1 MKLFSHLF
9 AKPPPPPPPTPAER
23 VASLQAAP
31 TEVIE
36 TTALASDEVS
46 LRVGAIRLLPG
57 GDTLRVLAGLADAS
71 PGVAASTPPAVRRA
85 AHERLAQLIDDGSID
100 FDSVCGRAE
109 YLSESIAVAALCKDP
124 DRLSRVLA
132 RIDDQA
138 TLATLATDGSSSR
151 VRQSAAALIED
162 PVQLHAL
169 LPRVRGKDKSVY
181 KLIRQK
187 CDALAAAEHK
197 AEELAREVTEVCA
210 SLERHSTRT
219 HDAFYVTTL
228 ETLTARWRALPER
241 PSPQME
247 QRADEA
253 MERCRELIAEHER
266 LVAQQAA
273 ERAAERAAEHAAEQQ
288 AREERERELEV
299 ERQAAAERAEARA
312 HELAEAAAAREVE
325 DHARAEQR
333 AAETHAQREIGSLIR
348 LASDALHRGNSR
360 KAARFR
366 MGIEEA
372 MQAAPAVP
380 PHLMR
385 HLQQLDERLNEL
397 KQWKDYAVAPK
408 RIELIEE
415 MEALVGSEEEPGAL
429 AEHIRALQ
437 QEWRTINKG
446 IASDAPAETERF
458 QQAYQAAFKPCQE
471 FFALQAA
478 ARRENLEARKQV
490 LERLKAFEATQQ
502 GELADFPLVAQ
513 VLREAP
519 REWRSHSP
527 VDRDASRPAEI
538 EFQQA
543 MDRLRTMLNAWYERN
558 EAAKKSLIAQARH
571 LSTAEDTTAAI
582 DGVKRLNVLW
592 KETGPVPREQSQTL
606 WDEFRSLCDAVFQ
619 RREQAYTQYSAAL
632 ETAKTQAV
640 ALCEQ
645 VEQAAGE
652 AAADRLPGHAKV
664 AEWHAAFEALGE
676 LPRAEAR
683 NLRDRF
689 QRAVSRYEDGLARQD
704 SRDAEAAE
712 SNLFEAARLV
722 RAYERAVTQ
731 DAPSAERETLKSA
744 VESFMAG
751 VHRWPKGALQAL
763 KQALTRADSASAAD
777 VAPREQALRMLCIRC
792 EILTSTPTPTEDETL
807 RREYQMRLLMESMG
821 QGKRVDAQ
829 TWDAMLL
836 EWIEIGAVAPAV
848 HEELQRRF
856 MRCLAKRPANDSTES
871 QFRNYK
877 GDNRPARDPDDR
889 NARRDGRGRPDNGGR
904 GRSDSGGRR

>member
-31 TEVIE
+31 AEVIE
-36 TTALASDEVS
+36 TTALGSDDVS

-57 GDTLRVLAGLADAS
+57 GDTLQVLAGLADAS
-71 PGVAASTPPAVRRA
+71 PGVAPSTPPAVRRA

-100 FDSVCGRAE
+100 FDAACGSPE
-109 YLSESIAVAALCKDP
+109 YLSQSIAVAALCKDP

-138 TLATLATDGSSSR
+138 MLATLATDGPSSR
-151 VRQSAAALIED
+151 VRQLAAAGIDD
-162 PVQLHAL
+162 PAQLHDL

-181 KLIRQK
+181 KLIKHK
-187 CDALAAAEHK
+187 CDALAAAKRE
-197 AEELAREVTEVCA
+197 AEEYAREVTELCA
-210 SLERHSTRT
+210 SLERHGTRA
-219 HDAFYVTTL
+219 HDPAYAATL
-228 ETLTARWRALPER
+228 EALTARWRALPAR
-241 PSPQME
+241 PDPQVE
-247 QRADEA
+247 QHGEQAL
-253 MERCRELIAEHER
+253 ERCREVIAAHER
-266 LVAQQAA
+266 DVADKAA
-273 ERAAERAAEHAAEQQ
+273 ARAAEREAEREAGER
-288 AREERERELEV
+288 AREARERELEV
-299 ERQAAAERAEARA
+299 ERQAAAERAEADA
-312 HELAEAAAAREVE
+312 HVLAETAAAREAE
-325 DHARAEQR
+325 ERARAEQR
-333 AAETHAQREIGSLIR
+333 AAETQAQREIGSLIR

-372 MQAAPAVP
+372 MRVAPAVP
-380 PHLMR
+380 PHITR
-385 HLQQLDERLNEL
+385 NLQQLDDRLNEL

-415 MEALVGSEEEPGAL
+415 MEALAGSEEEPEAL
-429 AEHIRALQ
+429 AEHVRALQ

-458 QQAYQAAFKPCQE
+458 QQAFQAAFKPCQE

-478 ARRENLEARKQV
+478 ARRENLEARKLV
-490 LERLKAFEATQQ
+490 LERLKAFEAAQQ
-502 GELADFPLVAQ
+502 GDQADFPLVAQ

-543 MDRLRTMLNAWYERN
+543 MDRLRTMLNGWYERN
-558 EAAKKSLIAQARH
+558 EAAKKSLIAQAGH
-571 LSTAEDTTAAI
+571 LSTVEDTTAAI

-592 KETGPVPREQSQTL
+592 KETGPVPREQSQAL
-606 WDEFRSLCDAVFQ
+606 WDEFRSLCDAVFH
-619 RREQAYTQYSAAL
+619 RREQAYAQHSAGL
-632 ETAKTQAV
+632 EAAKTQAV

-664 AEWHAAFEALGE
+664 SEWNAAFEALGE
-676 LPRAEAR
+676 LPRADAR

-689 QRAVSRYEDGLARQD
+689 QRAVSRYEEGLARQD
-704 SRDAEAAE
+704 SRDTDAAE
-712 SNLFEAARLV
+712 SNALEAARLV
-722 RAYERAVTQ
+722 RACERAVMQ

-777 VAPREQALRMLCIRC
+777 VATREQALRMLCIRM
-792 EILTSTPTPTEDETL
+792 EILSSTPTPPEDETL
-807 RREYQMRLLMESMG
+807 RQEYQMRLLMESLG
-821 QGKRVDAQ
+821 QGMKAEAQ
-829 TWDAMLL
+829 AWDAMLL
-836 EWIEIGAVAPAV
+836 EWLGIGAVAPEV
-848 HEELQRRF
+848 HDALQSRF
-856 MRCLAKRPANDSTES
+856 VRCLAKRPAKDSAES
-871 QFRNYK
+871 RFRNHK
-877 GDNRPARDPDDR
+877 GDDRPARDPDDR
-889 NARRDGRGRPDNGGR
+889 KARRDGRGRPDNGGR
-904 GRSDSGGRR
+904 RG

>member
-31 TEVIE
+31 AEVIE
-36 TTALASDEVS
+36 TTALGGDDVS
-46 LRVGAIRLLPG
+46 LRVAAIRLLPG
-57 GDTLRVLAGLADAS
+57 GDALRVLAGLADPP
-71 PGVAASTPPAVRRA
+71 PGVAASTPSTVQRA

-100 FDSVCGRAE
+100 FDAVCGQPE

-124 DRLSRVLA
+124 DRLARMLA

-138 TLATLATDGSSSR
+138 ALATLATDGPSSR
-151 VRQSAAALIED
+151 VRQLAAAAIHD
-162 PVQLHAL
+162 PAQLHDL

-181 KLIRQK
+181 KLIKQK
-187 CDALAAAEHK
+187 CDALAAAKRE
-197 AEELAREVTEVCA
+197 AEEYAREVTELCA
-210 SLERHSTRT
+210 SLERHSTRA
-219 HDAFYVTTL
+219 HDAAYATTL
-228 ETLTARWRALPER
+228 EALTVRWRALPAR
-241 PSPQME
+241 PDPQVE
-247 QRADEA
+247 QRGEQAL
-253 MERCRELIAEHER
+253 ERCREFIAAHE
-266 LVAQQAA
+266 LHVAEQAA
-273 ERAAERAAEHAAEQQ
+273 ARAAQREAEERA
-288 AREERERELEV
+288 REARERELEV
-299 ERQAAAERAEARA
+299 ERQATAERAEAQSHA
-312 HELAEAAAAREVE
+312 LAEVAAAREAE
-325 DHARAEQR
+325 ERARAELR

-372 MQAAPAVP
+372 MQVAPAVP
-380 PHLMR
+380 PHIAR
-385 HLQQLDERLNEL
+385 NLQQLDDRLNEL

-415 MEALVGSEEEPGAL
+415 MEALVGSEEEPEAL

-458 QQAYQAAFKPCQE
+458 QKAFQAAFKPCQE
-471 FFALQAA
+471 FFAVQAA

-502 GELADFPLVAQ
+502 GEQADFPLVAQ

-538 EFQQA
+538 EFQQS
-543 MDRLRTMLNAWYERN
+543 MDRLRAMLNGWYERN

-571 LSTAEDTTAAI
+571 LSTVEDTTAAI

-592 KETGPVPREQSQTL
+592 KETGPVPREQSQAL

-619 RREQAYTQYSAAL
+619 RREQAYAQYSAGL
-632 ETAKTQAV
+632 EAAKAQAV

-645 VEQAAGE
+645 VEQAAGD
-652 AAADRLPGHAKV
+652 AAADRIPGHAKV
-664 AEWHAAFEALGE
+664 VEWHAAFEALGE
-676 LPRAEAR
+676 LPRADAR

-689 QRAVSRYEDGLARQD
+689 QRAVSRYEDGLTRQD

-722 RAYERAVTQ
+722 RAYERAVMRGEQ
-731 DAPSAERETLKSA
+731 AAEREALKNA
-744 VESFMAG
+744 AESFMAG
-751 VHRWPKGALQAL
+751 VRRWPKGGLQAL
-763 KQALTRADSASAAD
+763 KQALARADSASVADDAA
-777 VAPREQALRMLCIRC
+777 REQALRMLCIRC

-807 RREYQMRLLMESMG
+807 RRDYQMRLLMESMG
-821 QGKRVDAQ
+821 QGKRADAQ

-836 EWIEIGAVAPAV
+836 EWIEIGAVAPET

-856 MRCLAKRPANDSTES
+856 MRCLAKKPAKNANES

-877 GDNRPARDPDDR
+877 GDDRPARDPDDR
-889 NARRDGRGRPDNGGR
+889 NARRDGRGRPDNSGR